1 MKTWFGVL
9 FIIGLIVG
17 WLIPGDINMFVKKVS
32 GPMLKPDVFDVSK
45 RLGQLDKETPYFK
58 YTILAEAE
66 TGGVELL
73 RLEDRV
79 PLHMHPKEKHFVYIF
94 KGRAKGTIGNSTA
107 EVGPNQLVV
116 IPAGVPHSFER
127 IGDAPV
133 EIIVFSTPPF
143 KPNDTVFLE
152 NK

>member
-1 MKTWFGVL
+1 MKKKVMKTWFVVL
-9 FIIGLIVG
+9 FIIGLVVG
-17 WLIPGDINMFVKKVS
+17 WLVPGDINMFVKKVS
-32 GPMLKPDVFDVSK
+32 GPMLKHDVFDVSK
-45 RLGQLDKETPYFK
+45 KFGQLV
-58 YTILAEAE
+58 A
-66 TGGVELL
+66 
-73 RLEDRV
+73 
-79 PLHMHPKEKHFVYIF
+79 
-94 KGRAKGTIGNSTA
+94 
-107 EVGPNQLVV
+107 